1 MKRLRFCAVLALA
14 AALSG
19 CHTMRGTPHRGGQQ
33 QQQPAPGE
41 SEAPPSATVQPQPE
55 SPQQDASNSEE
66 PSNDMTQ
73 SADAATLAPCLPIDN
88 TIPKIKPKPKPI
100 RKRVPPPQP
109 PAPQVAELPP
119 DGIIDARVAP
129 LPVSVMSILGKK
141 VQSPNGDDLGRVV
154 DVLADSGGRVRVA
167 IIDFGGFL
175 GVGDRK
181 IAVDWPLLRFN
192 PDRSDPSLLLSL
204 SREKLKA
211 APEYKDDPRPK
222 TLMVPEPAAAPAAAP
237 AAPATAPAAA
247 APAAPTTAPATAPP
261 APTAPATAPPASAAA
276 PPAAPAPS
284 ANPPPSATPPAND
297 PKK

>member
-1 MKRLRFCAVLALA
+1 MKRSRFCVVLALA

-19 CHTMRGTPHRGGQQ
+19 CHTMRGAPHRGGQQ
-33 QQQPAPGE
+33 QPAPAD
-41 SEAPPSATVQPQPE
+41 SAVPLPATAPPPPE
-55 SPQQDASNSEE
+55 SPQQDTSNSEE
-66 PSNDMTQ
+66 PNNDMTQ
-73 SADAATLAPCLPIDN
+73 SADANTAALAPCLPIDN
-88 TIPKIKPKPKPI
+88 TIPKIKPKPKPMP
-100 RKRVPPPQP
+100 KRAPPPQP
-109 PAPQVAELPP
+109 PAPQVAETPP

-141 VQSPNGDDLGRVV
+141 VQSPKGDDLGRVV

-237 AAPATAPAAA
+237 AAPATAPPASSASTA
-247 APAAPTTAPATAPP
+247 APSVPTTAP
-261 APTAPATAPPASAAA
+261 AA
-276 PPAAPAPS
+276 PPAAPAPAPNS
-284 ANPPPSATPPAND
+284 PPSAAPLLND
-297 PKK
+297 SKK